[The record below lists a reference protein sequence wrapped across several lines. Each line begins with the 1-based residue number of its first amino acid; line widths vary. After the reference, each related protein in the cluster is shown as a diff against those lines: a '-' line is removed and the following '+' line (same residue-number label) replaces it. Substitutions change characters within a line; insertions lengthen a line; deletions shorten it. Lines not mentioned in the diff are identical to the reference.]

1 MVVGEAQAVAA
12 DPDHPQSPARVHI
25 VGDKDLVAELVQ
37 LLVAVHVVVPGEAHG
52 HGVAVGRQ
60 ELLQLVHL
68 LEIEG
73 AWAQVYGVVGEH
85 HHALGRR
92 LLELLEPIPQPGQ
105 RAALEVVQIGH
116 LAEDPTDVASTEV
129 QAQEAQPAV
138 VEDQVLE
145 PGVHSFFRVL
155 HERIRLEPPLQ
166 LSRQQQELRQVD
178 MFQNLLVTDYMFVK
192 DRLFASLNLN
202 EKEMQLYDTVAN
214 LLERNIIKPDL
225 VIYLQADTDTLI
237 KNIAARG
244 REMEQEITWDY
255 IDALNQ
261 VYTEY
266 FFRYQET
273 PLVIINTSNIDFVH
287 NENDLK
293 EVINYIRQPISG
305 TKFYNPVSEL

>member
-1 MVVGEAQAVAA
+1 MRNLYYIA
-12 DPDHPQSPARVHI
+12 
-25 VGDKDLVAELVQ
+25 
-37 LLVAVHVVVPGEAHG
+37 
-52 HGVAVGRQ
+52 
-60 ELLQLVHL
+60 
-68 LEIEG
+68 IEG
-73 AWAQVYGVVGEH
+73 AIGVGKTSLANLMSKE
-85 HHALGRR
+85 LGAR
-92 LLELLEPIPQPGQ
+92 L
-105 RAALEVVQIGH
+105 
-116 LAEDPTDVASTEV
+116 
-129 QAQEAQPAV
+129 
-138 VEDQVLE
+138 VLE
-145 PGVHSFFRVL
+145 EFEENPFLPDFYKDPERYAFQTQLFFL
-155 HERIRLEPPLQ
+155 LQ
-166 LSRQQQELRQVD
+166 RYRQQQELRQVD

-237 KNIAARG
+237 KNIIARG